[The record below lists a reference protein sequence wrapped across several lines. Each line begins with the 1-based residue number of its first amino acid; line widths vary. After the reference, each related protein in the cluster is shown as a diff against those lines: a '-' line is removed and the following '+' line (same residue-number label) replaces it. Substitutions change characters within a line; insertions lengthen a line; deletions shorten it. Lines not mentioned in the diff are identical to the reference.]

1 MTILRVAAIQL
12 NSQDDPA
19 ENRRVAGA
27 LIEAAARAGARLVAL
42 PETWT
47 YLGTPAGIAA
57 AAEPLDG
64 PTTAWLAAA
73 ARRFGLY
80 LHGGSFYER
89 AEDGRRVY
97 NTTLVFDPDG
107 RVIARYRKIHLYD
120 VDFAGQFRIRESD
133 TVAPGDEIVTVEAD
147 GLRLGLSICY
157 DLRFPELYRLLTLAG
172 ARALLVPAAF
182 TLHTGRDHWEV
193 LLRARAIENQAFVIA
208 PAQVGAHPGGHCF
221 GRSMIVDPWG
231 TVLAQAPDR
240 PGVVTAELDLAAQ
253 ECIRR
258 ELPALA
264 NRRPAVYERASAVAL

>member
-1 MTILRVAAIQL
+1 MTTLRVAAIQL

-19 ENRRVAGA
+19 ENRHTAGA
-27 LIEAAARAGARLVAL
+27 LIETAARAGARLVAL

-47 YLGTPAGIAA
+47 YLGAPAGIAA

-64 PTTAWLAAA
+64 PTAAWLAET
-73 ARRFGLY
+73 ARRFGIY

-89 AEDGRRVY
+89 AEDARRVY

-107 RVIARYRKIHLYD
+107 RAIARYRKIHLYD
-120 VDFAGQFRIRESD
+120 VDFAGQFRLMESD
-133 TVAPGDEIVTVEAD
+133 TVAPGDEVVTAAVD
-147 GLRLGLSICY
+147 GLTVGLSICY

-240 PGVVTAELDLAAQ
+240 PGVITAELDLAAQ
-253 ECIRR
+253 ERIRR

-264 NRRPAVYERASAVAL
+264 NRRPAVYERASAVAP

>member
-1 MTILRVAAIQL
+1 MTTLRVAAIQL

-19 ENRRVAGA
+19 ENRRAAGA

-64 PTTAWLAAA
+64 PTAAWLAET
-73 ARRFGLY
+73 ARRFGTY

-107 RVIARYRKIHLYD
+107 RAIARYRKIHLYD
-120 VDFAGQFRIRESD
+120 VDFAGQFRLMESD
-133 TVAPGDEIVTVEAD
+133 TVAPGDEVVTAAVD
-147 GLRLGLSICY
+147 GLTVGLSICY

-240 PGVVTAELDLAAQ
+240 PGVITAELDLAAQ
-253 ECIRR
+253 ERIRR

-264 NRRPAVYERASAVAL
+264 NRRPAVYERASAVAP